1 VRKILGTCLI
11 VMGLML
17 LSIPAQAYTVV
28 DAVPGTTQEVQSVS
42 EVVNGPDMAGMV
54 VTVTG
59 LNAAAQPFTD
69 TRTWVADLAVDLSP
83 PVYGGIFAGG
93 DQYLF
98 YLYQAGD
105 TYTNAWMLYS
115 YYDVLIKSITIDA
128 LPGNVVFDRTI
139 DGMEKTP
146 DSGQGKDFF
155 TTYTG
160 TTRFPTLAT
169 YRDQVAVGGEA
180 PQGDLYRTLE
190 IKFIV
195 DYDLSPFGQGFNDSV
210 DYELFTAD
218 TDRITPVVPVPLVA
232 PLGSSLTLL
241 ATGLLGIIG
250 LRRKWR
256 K

>member
-1 VRKILGTCLI
+1 
-11 VMGLML
+11 MGLML
-17 LSIPAQAYTVV
+17 LSIPAQAYTIVTA
-28 DAVPGTTQEVQSVS
+28 DPGTTQDVQSVS
-42 EVVNGPDMAGMV
+42 EVATGLDMAGML

-59 LNAAAQPFTD
+59 SNAAGQPFTD

-155 TTYTG
+155 TPYTG

-169 YRDQVAVGGEA
+169 YRDQVAVGGAA

-190 IKFIV
+190 IKFVV
-195 DYDLSPFGQGFNDSV
+195 DFDLSPFGQPFKDSV

-218 TDRITPVVPVPLVA
+218 TDRIVANVVPVPLVT
-232 PLGSSLTLL
+232 PLGSSITMLG
-241 ATGLLGIIG
+241 TGLLGIIG
-250 LRRKWR
+250 LRRKWQG
-256 K
+256 